1 MRKKL
6 TPEETRD
13 KLREFLKDGN
23 PEDIASMLFHA
34 LTQRADALTP
44 QENLPKNRNRKY
56 DA

>member
-44 QENLPKNRNRKY
+44 PQTLPKNRDRKY